1 MDEELD
7 LLKAIYCSTSEFCKV
22 DNNHPPIRKIEANIK
37 VDDELFVNTKFEID
51 VTNYPDEIRSITAKV
66 TCKSS
71 GDVRKFTSLLESH
84 LYDKA
89 KELKGEPMLI
99 ELCQEASSFCSALQI
114 NIGHDQEVKQI
125 NGRRYVISLI
135 HFDHMRNVRQY
146 EKTLERWINSDFQWA
161 RLLQGGKGN
170 IFLILVSDDPAAL
183 TDFLKKLKTENI
195 DIDASGRPCKEKM
208 SKVLASNCPLE
219 DYTCDDMQSWNNKI
233 DIETEAAF
241 QVVPFTERKRQFREL
256 TLEKLYTDFASF

>member
-1 MDEELD
+1 MRKLSSVGSIQIFSGLD
-7 LLKAIYCSTSEFCKV
+7 SCREGKAWAIFVEVSFDIISFPFPTSG
-22 DNNHPPIRKIEANIK
+22 NWLWGLNIHK
-37 VDDELFVNTKFEID
+37 NDPYF
-51 VTNYPDEIRSITAKV
+51 
-66 TCKSS
+66 
-71 GDVRKFTSLLESH
+71 
-84 LYDKA
+84 
-89 KELKGEPMLI
+89 
-99 ELCQEASSFCSALQI
+99 
-114 NIGHDQEVKQI
+114 
-125 NGRRYVISLI
+125 
-135 HFDHMRNVRQY
+135 
-146 EKTLERWINSDFQWA
+146 
-161 RLLQGGKGN
+161 KGN

-256 TLEKLYTDFASF
+256 TLEKLYTDFASFWFLILHLGAITYYYPALRTST